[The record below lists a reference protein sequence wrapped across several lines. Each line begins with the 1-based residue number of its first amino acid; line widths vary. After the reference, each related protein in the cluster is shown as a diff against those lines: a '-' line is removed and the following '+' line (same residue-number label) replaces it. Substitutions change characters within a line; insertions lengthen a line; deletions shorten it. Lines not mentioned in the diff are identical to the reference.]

1 MAKEPISL
9 AVARFSGALSQRGGV
24 GVGGGVSVLDVR
36 ELQKRMRAIEPRM
49 RTEFVRNLK
58 AIAKP
63 LESKVKTGIGTIQPL
78 SGMLKDKG
86 RLGWGVG
93 VPADKTL
100 IQFRTSMSGKSLTTS
115 LLRIKVSSPATVLVD
130 MAGRSG
136 RYVGE
141 GRRNDNASPSEKRR
155 NASPAKGAAFIRSL
169 NEKNGASAS
178 RRIWPSA
185 EASLPAIRRE
195 VEIVLANAF
204 RHFNMKGL

>member
-1 MAKEPISL
+1 MAKEPMSL
-9 AVARFSGALSQRGGV
+9 SVARFSSALSQRSGA
-24 GVGGGVSVLDVR
+24 GVGGGVSVMDVR

-58 AIAKP
+58 AIARP

-100 IQFRTSMSGKSLTTS
+100 VQFRTSMSGKSLTTS
-115 LLRIKVSSPATVLVD
+115 LLRIKVSSPATVLAD

-136 RYVGE
+136 RFVGE
-141 GRRNDNASPSEKRR
+141 GRRNDNASPAIKRR
-155 NASPAKGAAFIRSL
+155 NANPAKGAAFIRSL

-185 EASLPAIRRE
+185 EQSLPAIRRE

>member
-1 MAKEPISL
+1 MANEPISL

-24 GVGGGVSVLDVR
+24 GVGGGVSVMDVR

-100 IQFRTSMSGKSLTTS
+100 IQFRTSMGGKSLTTS